1 MNKLIIGLG
10 NPGTKYQKTR
20 HNLGFLVLD
29 AMSSAFKIN
38 KKLEAA
44 IAKKDNVILV
54 KPLTFMNESGR
65 AVIKV
70 AKYYKVSLKNI
81 IIIHDD
87 KDLDFG
93 TLRIKTSGSAA
104 GHNGIKSI
112 IENLKT
118 ETFTRCRLGV
128 KNTLVEK
135 MDTADF
141 VLANFSS
148 SEQKQLSAFIT
159 NIIEAINTWL
169 IAGPQKAM
177 NLHNKKSTLS

>member
-10 NPGTKYQKTR
+10 NPGTKYEKTR

-29 AMSSAFKIN
+29 TMSSTFKVN

-44 IAKKDNVILV
+44 IAKKDNVILA
-54 KPLTFMNESGR
+54 KPLTFMNDSGR
-65 AVIKV
+65 AIIKI
-70 AKYYKVSLKNI
+70 AQYYKISIKNI
-81 IIIHDD
+81 FVIHDD
-87 KDLDFG
+87 KDLNFG

-118 ETFTRCRLGV
+118 ENFSRCRLGV
-128 KNTLVEK
+128 KNSLVEK

-148 SEQKQLSAFIT
+148 SELKQLPAFIT
-159 NIIEAINTWL
+159 DIIKAINTWL

-177 NLHNKKSTLS
+177 NLHNKKSTL